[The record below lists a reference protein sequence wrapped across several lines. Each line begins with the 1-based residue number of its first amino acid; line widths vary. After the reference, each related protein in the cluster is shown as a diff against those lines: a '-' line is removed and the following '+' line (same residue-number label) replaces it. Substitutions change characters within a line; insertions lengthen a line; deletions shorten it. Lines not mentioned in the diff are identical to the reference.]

1 MEKIKVAF
9 ICVHNSCR
17 SQMAE
22 AFVTTAKEIEAK
34 VQALLFGLL
43 HGALFINEA
52 GATRAILLIA
62 FTGAVAWTMGY
73 LNEKKASG
81 SLFPGWI
88 IHGTTNIISGLISA
102 LL

>member
-1 MEKIKVAF
+1 M
-9 ICVHNSCR
+9 
-17 SQMAE
+17 
-22 AFVTTAKEIEAK
+22 TTAKEIEAK